1 MGAVLATLTARSLL
15 ADIMAEVLLVA
26 RASLPPSPA
35 VESILPDSVCGA
47 IIEHENPNSIFRP
60 SMLVDLE
67 AGRPMEVEAIVGG
80 ILKRAGARGILIPK
94 LEVIYAGLSVIQREL
109 LATNTTP

>member
-1 MGAVLATLTARSLL
+1 MGAVLATPTARSLL

-35 VESILPDSVCGA
+35 VESILSDSVCGA